1 MINRNLGSQPTTL
14 FWNCVGL
21 AIVVMAVGM
30 SWSIT
35 RTSAFE
41 LELAQYK
48 LRTGTALTKVQKVSD
63 TLETTA
69 NQLPIG
75 AKKKEQIIEQLDQTN
90 KVLEQATNEVE
101 DIEQSI
107 EH

>member
-1 MINRNLGSQPTTL
+1 MINRNVVGQPTTL

-21 AIVVMAVGM
+21 AIVVMAFGM

-35 RTSAFE
+35 QTKAFE

-48 LRTGTALTKVQKVSD
+48 LKTGTALTKVQKVSD
-63 TLETTA
+63 TLETTT
-69 NQLPIG
+69 NQLPIT
-75 AKKKEQIIEQLDQTN
+75 AQKKEQIIDQLDQTN
-90 KVLEQATNEVE
+90 EVIEQATSEVE
-101 DIEQSI
+101 NLDELI

>member
-69 NQLPIG
+69 NQLPIT
-75 AKKKEQIIEQLDQTN
+75 AQKKEQIIEQLDQTN
-90 KVLEQATNEVE
+90 EVLEQATSEVE
-101 DIEQSI
+101 DIEQLI

>member
-1 MINRNLGSQPTTL
+1 MINRNVVGQPTTL

-21 AIVVMAVGM
+21 AIVVMAFGM

-35 RTSAFE
+35 QTSAFE

-69 NQLPIG
+69 NQLPIT
-75 AKKKEQIIEQLDQTN
+75 AQKKEQIIEQLDQSN
-90 KVLEQATNEVE
+90 EVIEQATSEVE
-101 DIEQSI
+101 NLKKLIEP
-107 EH
+107 